1 MSGIGRKG
9 EEGSRR
15 EGEEVA
21 RREGEEVARREG
33 EEASS
38 TEDEESVR
46 REGEEA
52 SSREDEES
60 VRREGEEVVRELL
73 NLVLEEVW
81 SCTKWDIAS
90 RGGQRGGSLGPH
102 FDVCAV
108 IRELHPSRVL
118 TCFSWRRGRAEI
130 LHLKCA
136 EQQASGGPSS

>member
-1 MSGIGRKG
+1 MSGREG
-9 EEGSRR
+9 EEVVRREGEEVVRREGEEASRREGEEASRR

-21 RREGEEVARREG
+21 RRESEEVA
-33 EEASS
+33 
-38 TEDEESVR
+38 
-46 REGEEA
+46 
-52 SSREDEES
+52 
-60 VRREGEEVVRELL
+60 RREGEEVVRELL

-130 LHLKCA
+130 LHLKCT

>member
-1 MSGIGRKG
+1 M
-9 EEGSRR
+9 SRR
-15 EGEEVA
+15 EGEEA
-21 RREGEEVARREG
+21 SRREGEEASRREGEEVARREG
-33 EEASS
+33 EEAS
-38 TEDEESVR
+38 
-46 REGEEA
+46 G
-52 SSREDEES
+52 REDEEAS
-60 VRREGEEVVRELL
+60 GREGEEVARELL

-118 TCFSWRRGRAEI
+118 TCFSWRRGRAEV
-130 LHLKCA
+130 LHLKCV